1 MSGLKLQSPFHAG
14 AIEKVHTASQPLW
27 DAMHPIVTNL
37 PRALNLRRRRAD
49 VDEGD
54 SGPRFRSPVSARTQR
69 DRTMQSL
76 SPKNEEQT
84 EEQTTKQQNQKQQK
98 QTTKEYIHMSLQYTS
113 PQEWPGSP
121 VGRGRLGCG
130 WVGPCGR
137 PLAWA
142 PPRHPIHRQPKRPK
156 PHHPT
161 TICFRTIIL
170 YTH

>member
-84 EEQTTKQQNQKQQK
+84 ADAEQSRPVRPAGLF
-98 QTTKEYIHMSLQYTS
+98 YILRSGGTAGITVRRFLAMALLVPFLVCMTS
-113 PQEWPGSP
+113 FVADAYG
-121 VGRGRLGCG
+121 LF
-130 WVGPCGR
+130 
-137 PLAWA
+137 A
-142 PPRHPIHRQPKRPK
+142 PIHAMTFTAPL
-156 PHHPT
+156 
-161 TICFRTIIL
+161 ISVFIL
-170 YTH
+170 MATWRVGVLLNRID